1 MPHVLFRRKVLDAKL
16 NNWLAGISLAQPLRL
31 WMLIATA
38 VAATFVSLEIY
49 IPIPS
54 INGQSVT
61 TSELTAVLGHYT
73 SAKTSWMYCRV
84 PTNSSTEH
92 LPWQR
97 FRAMRLVSNT
107 QSDLEQKRMM
117 GLASAQNTTVQ
128 TPSRMM

>member
-61 TSELTAVLGHYT
+61 TSELTAVLGLSLIHI
-73 SAKTSWMYCRV
+73 
-84 PTNSSTEH
+84 
-92 LPWQR
+92 
-97 FRAMRLVSNT
+97 
-107 QSDLEQKRMM
+107 
-117 GLASAQNTTVQ
+117 
-128 TPSRMM
+128 